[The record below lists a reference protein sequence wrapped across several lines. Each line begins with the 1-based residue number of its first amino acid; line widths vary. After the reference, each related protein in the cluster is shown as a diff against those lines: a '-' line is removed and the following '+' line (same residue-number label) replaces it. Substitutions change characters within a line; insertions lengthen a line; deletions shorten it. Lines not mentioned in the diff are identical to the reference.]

1 MNNITYTIEE
11 PLPNS
16 DTANSVK
23 DISLNSFG
31 REPYL
36 DNYNDEIDA
45 TCSELIARQIDYD
58 MNYTVKYLGQILEY
72 YGFKKGKLN
81 KKDIILKIVE
91 FEMKSNNKCI
101 VDTRKR
107 LFENFIELKN
117 DPFFSKYI
125 VINL

>member
-11 PLPNS
+11 PIANNDIDNS
-16 DTANSVK
+16 LK
-23 DISLNSFG
+23 DISFNLNDNVTH
-31 REPYL
+31 L
-36 DNYNDEIDA
+36 DNYGDEIGA

-58 MNYTVKYLGQILEY
+58 MNYNVKYLTQILEY

-81 KKDIILKIVE
+81 KKDIILKIVK
-91 FEMKSNNKCI
+91 FEMKSDNKYI

-107 LFENFIELKN
+107 LFENFMELKN

-125 VINL
+125 VFNL

>member
-11 PLPNS
+11 PLANNS
-16 DTANSVK
+16 DNRLK
-23 DISLNSFG
+23 DTS
-31 REPYL
+31 
-36 DNYNDEIDA
+36 YNIFDSETNIDSYGDEIGA

-58 MNYTVKYLGQILEY
+58 MNYNVKYLGQILEY
-72 YGFKKGKLN
+72 YGIKKGKSN

-91 FEMKSNNKCI
+91 FEMKSDNKYI
-101 VDTRKR
+101 VDNRKR
-107 LFENFIELKN
+107 LFENFMELKN